1 MFVQTKSSRLIV
13 LWQVGLFLVLLGAG
27 NTWASESPLEIVRA
41 TTNQAL
47 TVLQNGTPQG
57 KNKLD
62 KMWNIVVPRFD
73 TQEIAQR
80 SLGTHWKNLTEEQ
93 QKHFVQLFTQLVKKN
108 YSGTLERYTKD
119 AQFFFDGER
128 IEGDTAE
135 VQTRIQTP
143 AQENPF
149 SVTYRMHRQGEKWL
163 VYDVVA
169 ENVSMVRNYRNQ
181 FDRIMDK
188 SSYEGLVQAL
198 EEKLQEI
205 ETTATSS

>member
-1 MFVQTKSSRLIV
+1 MIVQMRSSRLGT
-13 LWQVGLFLVLLGAG
+13 LWQVGFFFLLLGFDSV
-27 NTWASESPLEIVRA
+27 WASESPLEIVRT

-47 TVLQNGTPQG
+47 AVLQNGSAQD
-57 KNKLD
+57 NKQLD
-62 KMWNIVVPRFD
+62 KMWTIVLPRFD

-80 SLGTHWKNLTEEQ
+80 SLGVHWSKLTEEQ
-93 QKHFVQLFTQLVKKN
+93 KKNFVQLFTQLVKNN

-128 IEGDTAE
+128 IDGDMAE

-143 AQENPF
+143 AQPNSF
-149 SVTYRMHRQGEKWL
+149 SVAYRMHRQGGKWL

-169 ENVSMVRNYRNQ
+169 ENVSMVRNYRSQ
-181 FDRIMDK
+181 FDRIIED

-198 EEKLQEI
+198 EKKLQEI
-205 ETTATSS
+205 ETASS

>member
-1 MFVQTKSSRLIV
+1 MIGSTKSSRLMA
-13 LWQVGLFLVLLGAG
+13 LWQAGLFLVLLGAS
-27 NTWASESPLEIVRA
+27 NAWASESPLEIVRT

-47 TVLQNGTPQG
+47 SVLQNGSAQR
-57 KNKLD
+57 KQQLD
-62 KMWNIVVPRFD
+62 KMWNIVLPWFD

-80 SLGTHWKNLTEEQ
+80 SLGVHWKNLTEEQ

-119 AQFFFDGER
+119 AQFFFDQER
-128 IEGDTAE
+128 VEGDTAE

-143 AQENPF
+143 AQENSF
-149 SVTYRMHRQGEKWL
+149 SVTYRMHRQGGKWL

-169 ENVSMVRNYRNQ
+169 ENVSMVQNYRNQ
-181 FDRIMDK
+181 FDRIMGK

-198 EEKLQEI
+198 EKKLQET
-205 ETTATSS
+205 ETTSS

>member
-1 MFVQTKSSRLIV
+1 MIVQTKSSRLMA
-13 LWQVGLFLVLLGAG
+13 LWQAGLFLVLLGAS
-27 NTWASESPLEIVRA
+27 NAWASESPLEIVRT

-47 TVLQNGTPQG
+47 SVLQNGSAQG
-57 KNKLD
+57 KKQID
-62 KMWNIVVPRFD
+62 KMWNIVLPWFD

-80 SLGTHWKNLTEEQ
+80 SLGVHWKNLTEEQ

-119 AQFFFDGER
+119 AQFFFDQER

-143 AQENPF
+143 TQETPF

-181 FDRIMDK
+181 FGRIMDK

-198 EEKLQEI
+198 EKKLQEI
-205 ETTATSS
+205 ETTSS